1 MKAPTGSLLT
11 IGFGTTVAM
20 WSMGYLGRLPAVLL
34 PSPVMLLLLLAC
46 VLGGGLVAGRHLGS
60 NLRAAAA
67 AGSITGVLNLLVLGS
82 FLGGDRPGVVVP
94 SAAFWGPGSILLTV
108 ALMLVGAAA
117 GARWC
122 RARSRFE
129 NWNGAFVWVTV
140 AATSLLLAAG
150 GIVTSAEAG
159 LAVDDWPTS
168 FGFNMF
174 LYPFSRMTGGIYYEH
189 AHRLMGFLVGVTT
202 LVMAILLHRT
212 ERRGWIRNLAWVA
225 VLAVLVQGVLG
236 GLRVTDRNLVLAMV
250 HGILAQL
257 FFSTLVALAAFNSS
271 LWKSDRPRSGR
282 SGVRGDRISAGILV
296 LLIVFQLVLG
306 AAQRHFQQVL
316 LLHILMGLAVVA
328 PTCVHVGFRTWG
340 MNPGQPLLRRLGLV
354 LAGLI
359 GAQLLLGFGAYLA
372 TRGAGAGSL
381 PAAADLIVSTLHQWT
396 GAVLLALAVSIFC
409 WNHRLLGPVDEC
421 AAEAAAATR

>member
-34 PSPVMLLLLLAC
+34 PSPAVLLLLLAC
-46 VLGGGLVAGRHLGS
+46 VLGGGFVAGRHLGW
-60 NLRAAAA
+60 NLPAIAA
-67 AGSITGVLNLLVLGS
+67 AGAVTGALNLLILGS
-82 FLGGDRPGVVVP
+82 FLGSERPGGVVP
-94 SAAFWGPGSILLTV
+94 SAAIWVPGSILLTV
-108 ALMLVGAAA
+108 VLALAGAAV
-117 GARWC
+117 GARWF
-122 RARSRFE
+122 RTRRPFE
-129 NWNGAFVWVTV
+129 NWCGAFVWVAV

-168 FGFNMF
+168 FGYNMF

-202 LVMAILLHRT
+202 LTMAILLART
-212 ERRGWIRNLAWVA
+212 ERRRWIRNLAWIA
-225 VLAVLVQGVLG
+225 VLTVLVQGVLG
-236 GLRVTDRNLVLAMV
+236 GLRVTDRNLALAMV

-257 FFSTLVALAAFNSS
+257 FFSSLVALAAFNSS
-271 LWKSDRPRSGR
+271 RWKGDRPRSGR
-282 SGVRGDRISAGILV
+282 PGLRGDRVLSGAVV

-316 LLHILMGLAVVA
+316 LLHILTGLAVVA
-328 PTCVHVGFRTWG
+328 PMCVHVGFRTWG
-340 MNPGQPLLRRLGLV
+340 TNPDQPLLRRLGLA

-359 GAQLLLGFGAYLA
+359 GVQLLLGFGTYLA
-372 TRGAGAGSL
+372 TRGAVAGTL
-381 PAAADLIVSTLHQWT
+381 PATADLILSTLHQWT
-396 GAVLLALAVSIFC
+396 GAVLLALAVSTFC
-409 WNHRLLGPVDEC
+409 WSFRLLGHLDEG
-421 AAEAAAATR
+421 AAASAQAAS